1 MFTEHDLQQIKD
13 HSLSVEQIERQLD
26 AFKKGSLSLN
36 CRQRRRWVMEFC
48 ALTQPMKKNL
58 LTNGRNIWQLADI
71 S

>member
-36 CRQRRRWVMEFC
+36 CRQQRRWVMEFC
-48 ALTQPMKKNL
+48 A
-58 LTNGRNIWQLADI
+58 
-71 S
+71 